1 MMKLKRRQNQGLHT
15 NPNIKPMYNFFAR
28 WRKAYAVESL
38 TGTNLGMLTPSWAGV
53 AVDPVGLREKLK
65 EKLSHE
71 KEPIIHKQPVTRR
84 SGSLY
89 LRAALNNSI
98 REEKRIS

>member
-1 MMKLKRRQNQGLHT
+1 MKLKRHQNLGLQT
-15 NPNIKPMYNFFAR
+15 NPYINPCKSFISR
-28 WRKAYAVESL
+28 WRKAHAVESL
-38 TGTNLGMLTPSWAGV
+38 TGTNLSMLTPSWAGV

-71 KEPIIHKQPVTRR
+71 EEQTVHNQLVTKR